1 MTHATLTNLSRRAL
15 QSAAFFLALAP
26 LCFAGEPVAS
36 AAVSPLGEMVV
47 TATRV
52 PPLMGHLV
60 VTAPRIAPAHV
71 AVADLGSMTVNAPR
85 ETVLARTGT
94 FLATR

>member
-15 QSAAFFLALAP
+15 QAAAFFLAFAP
-26 LCFAGEPVAS
+26 LCFGSEPAPS
-36 AAVSPLGEMVV
+36 AAASPLLGEMVV

-52 PPLMGHLV
+52 PPLMGRLV
-60 VTAPRIAPAHV
+60 VTAPRNVAYV

-85 ETVLARTGT
+85 ETVLASSFAFGPR
-94 FLATR
+94 

>member
-15 QSAAFFLALAP
+15 QSAAFFLAFAP
-26 LCFAGEPVAS
+26 LCFASEPVAS
-36 AAVSPLGEMVV
+36 TAVSPLGEMVV

-60 VTAPRIAPAHV
+60 VTAPRIVAYV
-71 AVADLGSMTVNAPR
+71 AVADLGAMTVNAPR
-85 ETVLARTGT
+85 ETVLASTAT